1 MTVPASG
8 ELSLQGLYNEVDDG
22 TYPGS
27 GSNTDVS
34 LKNISTGGNPPGV
47 AINTSS
53 SSRPDGV
60 APHQMSEFYGYN
72 QGTALPGFTLYY
84 YASKCTDVSCVCS
97 SSNTMTV
104 YSSTATSAS
113 DIFLNQR
120 VIYQDSA
127 GTTLAPAYW
136 YAAGTNTGD
145 RAGKWSNIGSGSWTV
160 TSTCGQ

>member
-1 MTVPASG
+1 MTIPSSG
-8 ELSLQGLYNEVDDG
+8 SLSLNGIYNELDDN

-27 GSNTDVS
+27 DTNSNVS
-34 LKNISTGGNPPGV
+34 LTILSTGGNPPGE
-47 AINTSS
+47 AINQSS
-53 SSRPDGV
+53 SSKPDGNT
-60 APHQMSEFYGYN
+60 PHAMSEFRGYSH
-72 QGTALPGFTLYY
+72 GTALPGFTLFYF
-84 YASKCTDVSCVCS
+84 AGKATDVSSVCS
-97 SSNTMTV
+97 SSNTITV

-127 GTTLAPAYW
+127 GTTLAPSYW

-145 RAGKWSNIGSGSWTV
+145 RAGKWSNLGSGSWTV